1 MKNRKIIGIILIAAA
16 VITAVFFFVE
26 NNKDEEDLPNLP
38 TEDNSAAAVSEM
50 EREKMLSEINEN
62 ATDEKDMDKETAEK
76 VMQLDINIPQEIAE
90 IYFDG
95 DTRFFEEELKD
106 YLIEEDFTLDIAWAK
121 CNQTVTWDHLHNI
134 IYLDFTLNDGLKTT
148 VTAKYYKT
156 KGYVRF
162 NYY

>member
-1 MKNRKIIGIILIAAA
+1 MKNRKIIGIILIIAA
-16 VITAVFFFVE
+16 VITAVFFLVG
-26 NNKDEEDLPNLP
+26 NHKDEEYPQA
-38 TEDNSAAAVSEM
+38 EDNAATAVSEM
-50 EREKMLSEINEN
+50 EREKMLTEINESAN
-62 ATDEKDMDKETAEK
+62 DATDMDRETAEK
-76 VMQLDINIPQEIAE
+76 LLKLDINIPQEIAE

-95 DTRFFEEELKD
+95 DTRLLEEELKD
-106 YLIEEDFTLDIAWAK
+106 YLIEEDFTLDITWAK

-156 KGYVRF
+156 KGYFRF